1 MNSACELWNDF
12 NYEYFQ
18 GGFAARAIFTL
29 PKFDTNTVT
38 TIITQATPHRAP
50 VAAVDSYMVDMYNR
64 VNDYWMSHVNT
75 TLKYVT
81 VLSTGG
87 GFRDVQ
93 VPTSL
98 TSLTGVWTLLFMK

>member
-1 MNSACELWNDF
+1 M
-12 NYEYFQ
+12 
-18 GGFAARAIFTL
+18 ARAVFTL

-50 VAAVDSYMVDMYNR
+50 VMSIDSYMVDMYNR

-87 GFRDVQ
+87 GFRDFQ

-98 TSLTGVWTLLFMK
+98 TSLTGVSTYSNTHYEGFVNSLLVCCVACSF